1 LKLIFFFFF
10 LILNFQVIQSF
21 VRHLFFAGT
30 QLDAATSIYTLA
42 TAHSLL
48 VRYPN
53 VRANLKAL
61 IPAGFAQIDQSDDA
75 KVDLA
80 MAALRAETH
89 SNLFED
95 GNRCGDGSWSLSL
108 LSRHPDP
115 RYQRILGALLS
126 REVVHVP
133 LNINAVSKASV
144 MSFEMFCGKFD
155 TIFDHI
161 PSTKIG
167 QRPHQ
172 QRKPPQQK
180 LKSIKKPKN
189 QKKK

>member
-1 LKLIFFFFF
+1 M
-10 LILNFQVIQSF
+10 
-21 VRHLFFAGT
+21 RHLFFACT
-30 QLDAATSIYTLA
+30 QLDTATSIYTLA

-61 IPAGFAQIDQSDDA
+61 VPAGFAQIDQSDDA

-115 RYQRILGALLS
+115 RYQRILSALLS

-133 LNINAVSKASV
+133 LNIDAVSKVSGL
-144 MSFEMFCGKFD
+144 SFEKFCGKFD
-155 TIFDHI
+155 SLFDHI
-161 PSTKIG
+161 PPTKKG
-167 QRPHQ
+167 PRPQHPRKPQ
-172 QRKPPQQK
+172 QRSLQMSK
-180 LKSIKKPKN
+180 IPKTE
-189 QKKK
+189 KKKRHVRR